1 MRNQLRSE
9 AARFVALTF
18 LEDFMRRWG
27 TLVLAAAAAST
38 IAAGDK
44 PPGTLDSAIE
54 ALGADHITSIEY
66 TGTGQWYQF
75 GQEASPT
82 LPPPEFD
89 VSGYTATIDYAKA
102 AKRVQM
108 ASKQTVDPNRLR
120 FPPREGRAD
129 EYVAGDVAWITGR
142 PGGPATGLPV
152 TNVPDAK
159 NVEERA
165 MEIWATPQGF
175 LRAAAANHATSAP
188 TTDGGTEVTFMM
200 GKHKF
205 VGKINAQNEV
215 QKLHTWISTPVLGD
229 TLCEAAFTG
238 YRDFGGVMFPSH
250 IVRTEGGKL
259 RLVLAITSVKVNPDV
274 HIPVPEGMRAAMA
287 APVVATAEKLADGV
301 YWIKG
306 GQWHSVAIDQAD
318 HIVVVDAPLDEA
330 RSLAVIAKVK
340 ATIPNKPIKYLI
352 NTHAHFDHAGG
363 LRTYVDEGA
372 TIVTMPMNQAFY
384 ERAWREPR
392 RLNPDRLE
400 QSKKTPK
407 FEAILNGKAVLSD
420 GRRTIEIHEQVGTA
434 HNDAIVMVYLPR
446 EKLLIQADAWNT
458 EAVTAPYVDTIGG
471 DFVNPYMVNLY
482 ENILRL
488 KLDVGRI
495 VPLHGPRTAT
505 VAELRKALLL
515 E

>member
-1 MRNQLRSE
+1 V
-9 AARFVALTF
+9 AAVVAAT
-18 LEDFMRRWG
+18 
-27 TLVLAAAAAST
+27 LAAA
-38 IAAGDK
+38 DK
-44 PPGTLDSAIE
+44 PLGTLDSAIE
-54 ALGADHITSIEY
+54 ALGANRITSIEY
-66 TGTGQWYQF
+66 SGSGKWYQF
-75 GQEASPT
+75 GQEPSPT

-89 VSGYTATIDYAKA
+89 VSSYIATIDYVAA

-108 ASKQTVDPNRLR
+108 ASRQTVDPARLR
-120 FPPREGRAD
+120 FPPREARAD
-129 EYVAGDVAWITGR
+129 EYVAGDVAWIVGR

-165 MEIWATPQGF
+165 MEIWATPHGF

-188 TTDGGTEVTFMM
+188 TTDGGTEVTFMA
-200 GKHKF
+200 GKHKY

-215 QKLHTWISTPVLGD
+215 QKIYTWIANPVVGD
-229 TLCEAAFTG
+229 ALCQAAFTG
-238 YRDFGGVMFPSH
+238 YRDFGGVLFPSR
-250 IVRTEGGKL
+250 IVRTLGGKL
-259 RLVLAITSVKVNPDV
+259 RLVLTVSSVKANPNAG
-274 HIPVPEGMRAAMA
+274 IPVPDGMRAAMS
-287 APVVATAEKLADGV
+287 APVPVTADKLADGV

-306 GQWHSVAIDQAD
+306 GQWHSVAIEQAD

-340 ATIPNKPIKYLI
+340 ATIPKKPIKYLI

-363 LRTYVDEGA
+363 LRTYVDEGS

-392 RLNPDRLE
+392 TLSPDRLA
-400 QSKKTPK
+400 QSRKTPK
-407 FEAILNGKAVLSD
+407 FEPIINGKGVLSD
-420 GRRTIEIHEQVGTA
+420 GRRTIEIHEQTGTA
-434 HNDAIVMVYLPR
+434 HNDAIVMIYLPK
-446 EKLLIQADAWNT
+446 EKILIQVDAWNT
-458 EAVTAPYVDTIGG
+458 EAVTAPYLDTIGG

-488 KLDVGRI
+488 KLDVGQI

-515 E
+515 D

>member
-1 MRNQLRSE
+1 MRIW
-9 AARFVALTF
+9 A
-18 LEDFMRRWG
+18 
-27 TLVLAAAAAST
+27 TLALAAATLAA
-38 IAAGDK
+38 ADK
-44 PPGTLDSAIE
+44 PSGTLDSATA
-54 ALGADHITSIEY
+54 ALAADRITSIEY
-66 TGTGQWYQF
+66 NGVGKWYQV

-89 VSGYTATIDYAKA
+89 VSSYTATIDYVAA

-108 ASKQTVDPNRLR
+108 TSRQTVDPNRLR
-120 FPPREGRAD
+120 FPPREARAD
-129 EYVAGDVAWITGR
+129 EYVAGDAAWIVGR

-165 MEIWATPQGF
+165 MEIWVTPQGF
-175 LRAAAANHATSAP
+175 LRAAAANHATSTPA
-188 TTDGGTEVTFMM
+188 TDGGTEVTFMA

-215 QKLHTWISTPVLGD
+215 QKIHTWISNPVLGD
-229 TLCEAAFTG
+229 MLCEAAFTG
-238 YRDFGGVMFPSH
+238 YRDFGGVMFPSR
-250 IVRTEGGKL
+250 IVRTAGGKL
-259 RLVLAITSVKVNPDV
+259 RLDLTISSVKANPAV
-274 HIPVPEGMRAAMA
+274 HIVVPDGMRAAMS
-287 APVVATAEKLADGV
+287 APVKATADKLADGV

-318 HIVVVDAPLDEA
+318 HIVVVDAPIDEA

-340 ATIPNKPIKYLI
+340 ETIPNKPIKYVI

-392 RLNPDRLE
+392 TLNPDRLT
-400 QSKKTPK
+400 QSGKTPR
-407 FEAILNGKAVLSD
+407 FEPVLNGKAVLSD
-420 GRRTIEIHEQVGTA
+420 GRRAIEIHEQVGTA
-434 HNDAIVMVYLPR
+434 HNDAIVMVYLPK
-446 EKLLIQADAWNT
+446 EKILIQVDAWNT
-458 EAVTAPYVDTIGG
+458 EAVTAPYLDTIGG

-488 KLDVGRI
+488 KLDVGQI

>member
-1 MRNQLRSE
+1 MRIW
-9 AARFVALTF
+9 A
-18 LEDFMRRWG
+18 
-27 TLVLAAAAAST
+27 TLALAAATLAA
-38 IAAGDK
+38 ADK
-44 PPGTLDSAIE
+44 PSGTLDSATA
-54 ALGADHITSIEY
+54 ALAADHITSIEY
-66 TGTGQWYQF
+66 NGSGKWCQV

-89 VSGYTATIDYAKA
+89 VSSYTATIDYVAA

-108 ASKQTVDPNRLR
+108 TSRQTVDPNRLR
-120 FPPREGRAD
+120 FPPREARAD
-129 EYVAGDVAWITGR
+129 EYVAGDAAWIVGR

-165 MEIWATPQGF
+165 MEIWVTPQGF
-175 LRAAAANHATSAP
+175 LRAAAANHAMSTP
-188 TTDGGTEVTFMM
+188 TTDGGTEVTFMA

-215 QKLHTWISTPVLGD
+215 QKIHTWISNPVLGD
-229 TLCEAAFTG
+229 MLCEAAFTG
-238 YRDFGGVMFPSH
+238 YRDFGGVMFPSR
-250 IVRTEGGKL
+250 IVRTAGGKL
-259 RLVLAITSVKVNPDV
+259 RLDLTISSVKANPAV
-274 HIPVPEGMRAAMA
+274 HIVVPDGMRAAMS
-287 APVVATAEKLADGV
+287 APVKATADKLADGV

-318 HIVVVDAPLDEA
+318 HIVVVDAPIDEA

-340 ATIPNKPIKYLI
+340 ETIPNKPIKYVI

-392 RLNPDRLE
+392 TLNPDRLT
-400 QSKKTPK
+400 QSGKTPR
-407 FEAILNGKAVLSD
+407 FEPVLNGKAVLSD
-420 GRRTIEIHEQVGTA
+420 GRRAIEIHEQVGTA
-434 HNDAIVMVYLPR
+434 HNDAIVMVYLPK
-446 EKLLIQADAWNT
+446 EKILIQVDAWNT
-458 EAVTAPYVDTIGG
+458 EAVTAPYLDTIGG

-488 KLDVGRI
+488 KLDVAQI

>member
-1 MRNQLRSE
+1 ME
-9 AARFVALTF
+9 V
-18 LEDFMRRWG
+18 FMRRWP
-27 TLVLAAAAAST
+27 TFRLAVAAAATLAAS
-38 IAAGDK
+38 DK
-44 PPGTLDSAIE
+44 PPGTLDSAIR
-54 ALGADHITSIEY
+54 ALGADRIASIEY
-66 TGTGQWYQF
+66 SGSGKWYQF
-75 GQEASPT
+75 GQEPSPT

-89 VSGYTATIDYAKA
+89 VSSYIATIDYVAA

-108 ASKQTVDPNRLR
+108 VSRPTVDPSRLR
-120 FPPREGRAD
+120 FPPRESRAD

-152 TNVPDAK
+152 TSVPDAK

-165 MEIWATPQGF
+165 MEIWATPHGF
-175 LRAAAANHATSAP
+175 LRAAVANQATSTP
-188 TTDGGTEVTFMM
+188 TTDGGTEVTFTA

-215 QKLHTWISTPVLGD
+215 QKTHTWIATPVLGD

-238 YRDFGGVMFPSH
+238 YRDFGGVVFPSR

-259 RLVLAITSVKVNPDV
+259 RLDLTVSSVKANPHV
-274 HIPVPEGMRAAMA
+274 SIPVPDGMRAAMA
-287 APVVATAEKLADGV
+287 APITATAEKLADGV

-392 RLNPDRLE
+392 TLSPDRLE
-400 QSKKTPK
+400 RSRKTPK
-407 FEAILNGKAVLSD
+407 FEPVVNGKGVLSD
-420 GRRTIEIHEQVGTA
+420 GRRTIEIHEQAGTA
-434 HNDAIVMVYLPR
+434 HNDAIVMVYLLK
-446 EKLLIQADAWNT
+446 EKILIQADAWNT

-488 KLDVGRI
+488 KLKVDRI

-515 E
+515 D